1 MANESSLSPHL
12 SAEAQMNTL
21 RWGLVT
27 TQAIAVA
34 ARLGLAD
41 LVAAVPQ
48 TVEELARETRTH
60 APSLHRLLQFLAS
73 LSIFEEDAAGKYRQT
88 ALSETLRNDAPR
100 TLRAATIFLGADFI
114 WKPWGD
120 LWQTIVSGQPAFDRV
135 LGAPPFEYLAAHPDE
150 AVIANA
156 AMTSGSSV
164 QVSDILAAYDFS
176 RFERIV
182 DVGGGQGLLLHG
194 ILSAHPQLRGVLA
207 DLPSVVASAA
217 ALRIRPIAD
226 RCEVI
231 GIDFFQSVPEGA
243 DAYIAKS
250 VIHDWNDH
258 DAVRILKNCRR
269 AIRNNGTMLLIELI
283 LKPANQP
290 DFARFADL
298 QMLVVTGGQERTE
311 AEYRALLGEAGFSLT
326 RVIQTAGFMSIIESQ
341 PL

>member
-1 MANESSLSPHL
+1 MANESSLRPDL

-21 RWGLVT
+21 RFGLVT

-41 LVAAVPQ
+41 LVAEAPQ
-48 TVEELARETRTH
+48 TVEELARETKTH

-73 LSIFEEDAAGKYRQT
+73 LAIFEEDAAGKYRQT
-88 ALSETLRNDAPR
+88 VLSETLRNDAPR

-120 LWQTIVSGQPAFDRV
+120 LWQTIVTGQPAFERM
-135 LGAPPFEYLAAHPDE
+135 LGAPPFEYLVAHPEE
-150 AVIANA
+150 AAIGAA
-156 AMTSGSSV
+156 AMTSASSV

-194 ILSAHPQLRGVLA
+194 ILSAHPQLQGVLA
-207 DLPSVVASAA
+207 DRPSVVAGAT
-217 ALRIRPIAD
+217 ALRIKPIAD
-226 RCEVI
+226 RCEVV

-243 DAYIAKS
+243 DAYVAKS
-250 VIHDWNDH
+250 VIHDWNDY

-269 AIRNNGTMLLIELI
+269 AIRKDGTMLLIELI

-290 DFARFADL
+290 DFARFADM

-311 AEYRALLGEAGFSLT
+311 AEYRALLGEAGLSLT
-326 RVIQTAGFMSIIESQ
+326 RVIPTAGFMSIIESQ
-341 PL
+341 PV